1 MDRGLDTTFLVH
13 AEVAGHPAHA
23 AARELLERMLASGDS
38 LALAPQVLAEFV
50 HVITDAR
57 RFSAPLDISSAT
69 ARAAAWWSAEE
80 VRQVVPG
87 DGAVRQFLA
96 WMVEHRLG
104 RKRVLDTL
112 LAATY
117 HAAGVEVIVSTNARD
132 FAVFGCFEVV
142 VPGVADPP
150 STG

>member
-1 MDRGLDTTFLVH
+1 
-13 AEVAGHPAHA
+13 
-23 AARELLERMLASGDS
+23 MLASGDS

-104 RKRVLDTL
+104 RKRVLGTL

-117 HAAGVEVIVSTNARD
+117 RAAGIEVIVSTNARD
-132 FAVFGCFEVV
+132 FALFGCFDVV
-142 VPGVADPP
+142 VPGNDD
-150 STG
+150 SHILR